1 MDLYEQIASQYGEIT
16 GEESRCGPAKAF
28 LAELRRRHPFSSV
41 LDVACGTG
49 LHAVMLAEMGA
60 AVTAVLFTTG
70 KFLMGLYLGKGALTS
85 TYGAAGSFAAV
96 LMWVYYSA
104 LVLYFGAEFTKA
116 FADRYGSRRSK
127 PL

>member
-1 MDLYEQIASQYGEIT
+1 
-16 GEESRCGPAKAF
+16 
-28 LAELRRRHPFSSV
+28 
-41 LDVACGTG
+41 
-49 LHAVMLAEMGA
+49 MGA

-116 FADRYGSRRSK
+116 YADRYGSRRSK

>member
-1 MDLYEQIASQYGEIT
+1 MIFKTLPE
-16 GEESRCGPAKAF
+16 AF
-28 LAELRRRHPFSSV
+28 IRWNNVR
-41 LDVACGTG
+41 
-49 LHAVMLAEMGA
+49 MGA

-85 TYGAAGSFAAV
+85 TYGAAGSFTAV

-116 FADRYGSRRSK
+116 YADRYGSRRRI
-127 PL
+127 P